1 MSKFV
6 ERFTLLLQSR
16 KLNTQSLKKEIGIST
31 TQSGRYLSGYYEPS
45 LKNALKICDYFG
57 CSLDYLMGLD
67 TEINRNKQTQAP
79 SVDKF
84 LNRYNSLLKEN
95 NTNHHRVAKE
105 LKFNRNN
112 LIYWQ
117 QHKTF
122 PTLTILANLAQHL
135 HTSIEYLIGRSDNT
149 N

>member
-1 MSKFV
+1 MIKN
-6 ERFTLLLQSR
+6 RFTFLLQS
-16 KLNTQSLKKEIGIST
+16 KNMNTQSLKKEIGIST

-45 LKNALKICDYFG
+45 LKNALKICDYFN
-57 CSLDYLMGLD
+57 CSLDYLVGLD
-67 TEINRNKQTQAP
+67 NEIKRNKQTQTPNAA
-79 SVDKF
+79 KF
-84 LNRYNSLLKEN
+84 LSRYNELLKQN
-95 NTNHHRVAKE
+95 NTNHYRVAKE

-135 HTSIEYLIGRSDNT
+135 HTSIEYLIGRQN
-149 N
+149 NIN